1 MVNGL
6 AMTFM
11 ETIGRKKDYTM
22 DRKDVQYKKNSTTF

>member
-22 DRKDVQYKKNSTTF
+22 DRKDV